1 MRLKEVVMI
10 LELDAKEKEVLKQ
23 VLESFETEL
32 RGEIVK
38 TDVKQFRDTLHVEEE
53 VIKDLLKKVA

>member
-1 MRLKEVVMI
+1 MI
-10 LELDAKEKEVLKQ
+10 LELDTKEKEVLKQ

-53 VIKDLLKKVA
+53 VVKDLLKKVA